1 MDDFMY
7 ILPILIIAGMVGF
20 LSFRLFGVNFFDK
33 NVNISISETER
44 QALGRIVMKIN
55 RVIYFG
61 KKGSAV
67 IGTIQDA
74 PLNVNDILMIVDKN
88 GSVLETDI
96 SIKEMEK
103 SRKSATDA
111 EPGDEVSLWININI
125 NKKFLKNGLFLKKNE
140 V

>member
-1 MDDFMY
+1 M
-7 ILPILIIAGMVGF
+7 
-20 LSFRLFGVNFFDK
+20 
-33 NVNISISETER
+33 
-44 QALGRIVMKIN
+44 QIN
-55 RVIYFG
+55 RVIYLG
-61 KKGSAV
+61 KEGSAV

-111 EPGDEVSLWININI
+111 EPGDEVALWINKILIRNFS
-125 NKKFLKNGLFLKKNE
+125 KMDCF
-140 V
+140 